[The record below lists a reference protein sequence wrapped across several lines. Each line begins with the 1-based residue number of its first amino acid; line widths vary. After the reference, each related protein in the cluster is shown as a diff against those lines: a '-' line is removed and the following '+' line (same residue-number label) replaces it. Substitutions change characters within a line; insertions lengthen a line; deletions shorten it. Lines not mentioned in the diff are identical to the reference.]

1 MVRQVETRDIPTLAK
16 LWYAEKPK
24 TCFNKLDIEWSELRC
39 AEFLAEQRVN
49 LNGAMFISEIN
60 GQIVAAIG
68 INISDHFL
76 PPYPR
81 VMNEWM
87 WLGSNKREV
96 VKVFQAAKEYG
107 RQHGAT
113 LFTYVLNVPGQS
125 ATKFTETYRWEV
137 L

>member
-1 MVRQVETRDIPTLAK
+1 MVRQVEMRDIPTLAK

-49 LNGAMFISEIN
+49 QNSAIFVSELN

-68 INISDHFL
+68 LNIDTHFL
-76 PPYPR
+76 PPYLR

-96 VKVFQAAKEYG
+96 VKVFQAAKVYG
-107 RQHGAT
+107 RQQGAV
-113 LFTYVLNVPGQS
+113 LFSYVLNIPGQS
-125 ATKFTETYRWEV
+125 RTKFIETCRWEV